1 METYVDFKKVA
12 KKRCCFGRKQK
23 LLNEKKERVL
33 NFPFISFGYSLGSIT
48 AIDSFKKGS
57 IFKNPFHDFI
67 VLVTPG
73 FRASLSELDRNELQ

>member
-1 METYVDFKKVA
+1 METYGDND
-12 KKRCCFGRKQK
+12 K
-23 LLNEKKERVL
+23 LVNEKKERIL
-33 NFPFISFGYSLGSIT
+33 SFPFISFGYSLGTIT

-67 VLVTPG
+67 VLVAPG